1 MNFCEWAKKCFF
13 CEHKFWVTFSFSIL
27 RKHRTQKEKTIN
39 VIFNVIFSKIKKKIQ
54 TGSIFWVKTL
64 KEFREDK
71 LWRMG
76 LSRIYLVINIKIRQ
90 SFCSQSR
97 IYPIKASVILSK
109 RYSERGF
116 NVINVFILVFIFLQW
131 NCSF

>member
-1 MNFCEWAKKCFF
+1 MLSFQKLKKNPNRLNFLGEN
-13 CEHKFWVTFSFSIL
+13 TGIL
-27 RKHRTQKEKTIN
+27 L
-39 VIFNVIFSKIKKKIQ
+39 
-54 TGSIFWVKTL
+54 KTL

-71 LWRMG
+71 LWGMG

-116 NVINVFILVFIFLQW
+116 NVINVFILVFIFLQ
-131 NCSF
+131 